1 MAQAYR
7 ILVVDDSP
15 LITRILQDQL
25 SQAGYQVRT
34 ATDGLQALITAAEWK
49 PDGVILD
56 IMMPGIDGFECCR
69 RLRREPGTQ
78 HTPIILLTAQA
89 SLAEKVQGF
98 EAGADDYMTKP
109 FAPEELRMRL
119 SVLLKRS
126 IVAPA
131 LAAEAQVRGAEIFA
145 FYHLRGGVG
154 TTSLAV
160 NLAVSLAQLWGDPVV
175 LLDLA
180 LTSGHAALML
190 DVPAKN
196 TWGDLARVPENE
208 LDKDVVEG
216 HLTGHVSG
224 VRVLPAPLTPEDGE
238 LVTGKLVST
247 VLGYLRER
255 YNYIVADT
263 GADFREATLTM
274 LDNANYLYLP
284 VVADLASLR
293 SASVALNVFSSL
305 GYDKDKVRLL
315 LSPVGQNKRSLTRD
329 EMETAIKQPLYGVV
343 PHDPEVFTYAINR
356 GVPVVMGTQQSPV
369 LTMFEDMAW
378 ELSRQDQ
385 REATP
390 TRQTEMYQRVS
401 KRKGPGPTVVK
412 KEERRG
418 GLFAGL
424 RSRTK

>member
-34 ATDGLQALITAAEWK
+34 ATDGLQALVTAHEWK
-49 PDGVILD
+49 PDGIILD

-89 SLAEKVQGF
+89 TLAEKVQGF

-119 SVLLKRS
+119 SVLLKRAVVTPVTS
-126 IVAPA
+126 EPTR
-131 LAAEAQVRGAEIFA
+131 LADIFA
-145 FYHLRGGVG
+145 IYHLRGGVG
-154 TTSLAV
+154 TTSIAV
-160 NLAVSLAQLWGDPVV
+160 NLAVAMALMWGEPVV

-180 LTSGHAALML
+180 LTSGHVALML
-190 DVPAKN
+190 DLPAKN

-216 HLTGHVSG
+216 HLTNHSSG

-255 YNYIVADT
+255 YTYIVVDT
-263 GADFREATLTM
+263 GADFREATLTT
-274 LDNANYLYLP
+274 LDNSTCLYMPLI
-284 VVADLASLR
+284 ADLASVR
-293 SASVALNVFSSL
+293 STSVALNVFSSL
-305 GYDKDKVRLL
+305 GYDKDKIRLL
-315 LSPVGQNKRSLTRD
+315 LTPLIQKRALTQ
-329 EMETAIKQPLYGVV
+329 EEIETAIKRPLYGTM
-343 PHDPEVFTYAINR
+343 PYDPEGFTYAINR
-356 GVPVVMGTQQSPV
+356 GVPLVMVTPPSPAAQ
-369 LTMFEDMAW
+369 TFEDMAW
-378 ELSRQDQ
+378 ELSRPEQ
-385 REATP
+385 RDYAP
-390 TRQTEMYQRVS
+390 TRPSEMYLRVS
-401 KRKGPGPTVVK
+401 RRKGQGPGAAVK
-412 KEERRG
+412 KEEKG
-418 GLFAGL
+418 GFFRGL
-424 RSRTK
+424 RGRTR